1 MDSNMQL
8 NTSGVLIIEMQILMD
23 PVSDILKKTFAGGN
37 LGFGLDLGL
46 LITLKKHSNYS
57 QYFDVGYIKHFK
69 QVETWTYKG
78 LYKYEGIN
86 PIFNDSNDPGTYI
99 KNLMM
104 PFSRLNIH

>member
-1 MDSNMQL
+1 M
-8 NTSGVLIIEMQILMD
+8 
-23 PVSDILKKTFAGGN
+23 
-37 LGFGLDLGL
+37 GFGLDLGL

-57 QYFDVGYIKHFK
+57 QCFDVGYIKHSK

-104 PFSRLNIH
+104 PFL